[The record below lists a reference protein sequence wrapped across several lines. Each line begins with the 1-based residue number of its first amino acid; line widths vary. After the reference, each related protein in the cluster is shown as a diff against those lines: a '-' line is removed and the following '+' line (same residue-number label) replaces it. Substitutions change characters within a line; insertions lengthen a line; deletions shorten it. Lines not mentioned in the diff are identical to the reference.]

1 MDSLEGVEAIGRR
14 IAFSQGDGGATEAER
29 VFLRDRL
36 LTQLRA
42 DRRKRATVQ
51 TLAGVALGAAAAA
64 AFFYFHRPGAS
75 DVAFSV
81 DGAPGKVGDFLP
93 SPNDRPIELKFDE
106 GTRAQL
112 APGTRGRVTAVSPY
126 GADVVIEAGRAKLSV
141 VPHAHNR
148 WLVHAGPFV
157 VHVTGTKFEV
167 AWDPVK
173 DRFELE
179 LYEGKVTLSGCV
191 FGENSPLAAGSRVEA
206 GCGLSLYRVSELPD
220 PAKTQKPA
228 ATPAPSKAPPTTAT
242 TDPAEPEPEKTR
254 PDWLAMARGG
264 RYDEAFRAA
273 EAEGI
278 DDLCAKTSAP
288 NLLLLGDAARLSGH
302 PAVAR
307 SIYLSTRSRF
317 PATPSAA
324 SAAFY
329 LGRLDLD
336 DKHSTIARKWLLVYL
351 DEAPDGPLAA
361 AALGRLLE
369 IQIASHDRPRAIAL
383 AKQYLDR
390 YPDGPH
396 SAAAERVLTDDAHAT
411 R

>member
-1 MDSLEGVEAIGRR
+1 VALG
-14 IAFSQGDGGATEAER
+14 QGDGGATEAER

-36 LTQLRA
+36 LAQLRA
-42 DRRKRATVQ
+42 DRRRRAAVRTATGLV
-51 TLAGVALGAAAAA
+51 LGAAAAA
-64 AFFYFHRPGAS
+64 FFFFNRGGAS
-75 DVAFSV
+75 DVGFSV

-93 SPNDRPIELKFDE
+93 SPDDRSILVRFDE
-106 GTRAQL
+106 GTLAQL
-112 APGTRGRVTAVSPY
+112 APGTRGRVTAVSPH
-126 GADVVIEAGRAKLSV
+126 GADVVIEAGKAKLSV
-141 VPHAHNR
+141 VPRPQNR

-167 AWDPVK
+167 AWDPAK
-173 DRFELE
+173 DRFVLE

-191 FGENSPLAAGSRVEA
+191 FGEGSNVAAGERVEA
-206 GCGLSLYRVSELPD
+206 GCGLAQIRVSQLVD
-220 PAKTQKPA
+220 PAKKPKTA
-228 ATPAPSKAPPTTAT
+228 DPEEPASSIPRSGQ
-242 TDPAEPEPEKTR
+242 PEPER
-254 PDWLAMARGG
+254 AHADWLAMARGG

-278 DDLCAKTSAP
+278 DELCARTSAP

-302 PAVAR
+302 AAAAR
-307 SIYLSTRSRF
+307 SIYLAARSRF
-317 PATPSAA
+317 PATKSAA

-329 LGRLDLD
+329 LGRIDLD
-336 DKHSTIARKWLLVYL
+336 GKHAPSAKKWLLAYL

-369 IQIASHDRPRAIAL
+369 IQIASHDHRSAVAL

-396 SAAAERVLTDDAHAT
+396 SAAAEHVLTGDAK
-411 R
+411 